1 MVRGVLL
8 VGLQGCDFVGPMDTW
23 SLESEGSIV
32 LANRHEQVK
41 TKAFCLERICK
52 VGEMLSLSILKK
64 ENKKT
69 CLYLFILRN

>member
-1 MVRGVLL
+1 
-8 VGLQGCDFVGPMDTW
+8 VGPMDTW

-52 VGEMLSLSILKK
+52 VGEMLSLSILRK

-69 CLYLFILRN
+69 